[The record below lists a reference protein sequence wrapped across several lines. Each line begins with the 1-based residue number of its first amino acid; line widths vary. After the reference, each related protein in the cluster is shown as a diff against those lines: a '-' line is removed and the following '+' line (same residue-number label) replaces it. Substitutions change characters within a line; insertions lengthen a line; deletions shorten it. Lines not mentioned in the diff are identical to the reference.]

1 MVAITGAGAS
11 PVVRPQPEA
20 APAAADDAASV
31 TLSKGDTVWALAA
44 KDLGGK
50 ASNAQI
56 AARVADYAKANPNH
70 ADLNKLA
77 VGVKLTVPA
86 KAHEAGWQGGGATAK
101 PPAGTAEEAA
111 SQASASQAAAQAERE
126 AGIKTL
132 NNNVDALAANVAKM
146 SPMTDTQKLGVADM
160 AKDLLKRADALGV
173 GKEVRESANGK
184 QLVGILNDIQKG
196 DVTRATEELSNKA
209 IATQN
214 GQRGPL
220 TDSQKDDIAK
230 QAAPLLAQAKELG
243 LSTSATQ
250 RLESIVA
257 ESPKAQLA
265 ASLDKFDKAGPPIP
279 QKWSPERLAE
289 GGKLLEQ
296 LEAKAPELLK
306 TPAGAMLQRV
316 VESNAAPKPTANQ
329 AFRQS
334 ELKAQRA
341 QELADEAAA
350 AGGGMPP
357 ANQAF
362 RQSELKA
369 QRAQELADEAAAAGG
384 GMPPANQAFR
394 QSELKAQRAQE
405 LADAAAAAHAPAAA
419 KPSVAAKPAVTSAAR
434 RAELSAS
441 LEKFD
446 KSGPPIPQKWSPER
460 LAEGNKLLSQLQKQ
474 APELLKT
481 EAGKSLA
488 RVVEFNQPRAAAKI
502 DDETRARARAFVE
515 EMTKPKA

>member
-1 MVAITGAGAS
+1 M
-11 PVVRPQPEA
+11 
-20 APAAADDAASV
+20 
-31 TLSKGDTVWALAA
+31 WALAA

-369 QRAQELADEAAAAGG
+369 QRAQELAD
-384 GMPPANQAFR
+384 
-394 QSELKAQRAQE
+394 
-405 LADAAAAAHAPAAA
+405 AAAAAHAPAAA